1 MHITKRNKTYRVTV
15 SCGRDKNNKQILHT
29 ATYVPPK
36 GLTAKQEQKAV
47 LEFAENFERKIKGGA
62 DVRYNKITFR
72 NFCYDLYYKNHL
84 ETLKPKTASGY
95 KIVIE
100 SRLIPYFGDMQIR
113 SITPLDILNWISS
126 LERNDGQNKALSQ
139 NSIGSWF
146 RTLSAILGKA
156 YSWSIIDENPCKR
169 VKAPSKKA
177 DVNALQME
185 DIYKIMK
192 RLPEYTDI
200 RAKMFVLLALNTGV
214 REAEAAG
221 LEWRDIDLDN
231 HILHIRRTSQYIPG
245 QGMIEST
252 PKSSSSVRDIPIS
265 DALITELMNYHHWQS
280 EQIDKLGDIYEGNLG
295 DKARLFTT
303 FEGRPVYDSTLRK
316 WLTKFLEW
324 CDVPRVTVHG
334 LRHTFASVLIA
345 NGTDPRT
352 AADLM
357 GHTSPALV
365 MNTYANPQNEA
376 KKRAIQNLNNIYQ
389 NKQAE

>member
-177 DVNALQME
+177 DVNALQM
-185 DIYKIMK
+185 
-192 RLPEYTDI
+192 
-200 RAKMFVLLALNTGV
+200 
-214 REAEAAG
+214 
-221 LEWRDIDLDN
+221 
-231 HILHIRRTSQYIPG
+231 
-245 QGMIEST
+245 
-252 PKSSSSVRDIPIS
+252 
-265 DALITELMNYHHWQS
+265 
-280 EQIDKLGDIYEGNLG
+280 
-295 DKARLFTT
+295 
-303 FEGRPVYDSTLRK
+303 
-316 WLTKFLEW
+316 
-324 CDVPRVTVHG
+324 
-334 LRHTFASVLIA
+334 
-345 NGTDPRT
+345 
-352 AADLM
+352 
-357 GHTSPALV
+357 
-365 MNTYANPQNEA
+365 
-376 KKRAIQNLNNIYQ
+376 
-389 NKQAE
+389 

>member
-1 MHITKRNKTYRVTV
+1 MDGNEKVGLVAVSNMGTLGQRDIHIGGAGV
-15 SCGRDKNNKQILHT
+15 DDLHIGII
-29 ATYVPPK
+29 V
-36 GLTAKQEQKAV
+36 GD
-47 LEFAENFERKIKGGA
+47 EFAEFLGDGENDVKAGQAAGCKTAFIGDENVGQDNLNAKQKKAISQYGSATVFEAYFESNGSRIHDFGGGKA
-62 DVRYNKITFR
+62 RISVRY
-72 NFCYDLYYKNHL
+72 
-84 ETLKPKTASGY
+84 
-95 KIVIE
+95 
-100 SRLIPYFGDMQIR
+100 
-113 SITPLDILNWISS
+113 S
-126 LERNDGQNKALSQ
+126 LLPC
-139 NSIGSWF
+139 
-146 RTLSAILGKA
+146 KA

-185 DIYKIMK
+185 DIYKIME